1 MQIAIVNLKTP
12 SETENTFP
20 QKQLFRFPS
29 LLCDGCKTLFSDII
43 GEGWV
48 WLMEVPNLVI

>member
-29 LLCDGCKTLFSDII
+29 LLCDGCKTLFSDIT

-48 WLMEVPNLVI
+48 WLMEVLNLVI